1 MTKITI
7 NDGKRNYTMK
17 IFLLSLLLLGCM
29 APFAN
34 AHMFWIN
41 SFKSDAHKPPHAMVS
56 LGFGHSIPMGDIL
69 TSPNSARMNVEK
81 FELIDP
87 NSNKT
92 ELIKVKLK
100 NTEAEITNKNFDVFP
115 ADLAVQKIALKKDSQ
130 QGVYQLGAMSKENF
144 YTTYIDTKGRDRIK
158 LKPKD
163 EIDNIKQVKGSFK
176 NQSFAKSYITV
187 GKWEKPK
194 PLGHKME
201 IIPLTDLSSVK
212 VGDMVEVEVLFY
224 GKPQST
230 TGENNVDIRAG
241 IGKGSTLHSNLINGK
256 AKFRVQSKGQWIIST
271 FKGEEV
277 TKEGKLKDLYGKAS
291 IVYHTATLTFNVK

>member
-1 MTKITI
+1 
-7 NDGKRNYTMK
+7 MK
-17 IFLLSLLLLGCM
+17 KFLLSLLLLSCM
-29 APFAN
+29 ASFAN

-41 SFKSDAHKPPHAMVS
+41 SFKSDAHQPPHAMVS

-69 TSPNSARMNVEK
+69 TSPNAARMNVEK

-87 NSNKT
+87 NSKKT

-100 NTEAEITNKNFDVFP
+100 NTEAEITSKNFDVFP
-115 ADLAVQKIALKKDSQ
+115 ADLAAQKIALKKDSL
-130 QGVYQLGAMSKENF
+130 QGVYQLGAMSEENF
-144 YTTYIDTKGRDRIK
+144 YTAYVDTKGRDRIK

-201 IIPLTDLSSVK
+201 IIPLTDLSNVK

-224 GKPQST
+224 GEPQST
-230 TGENNVDIRAG
+230 TGKNNINIIAG
-241 IGKGSTLHSNLINGK
+241 SNTFGLDEGFALQSSLKKGK
-256 AKFRVQSKGQWIIST
+256 AKFRAQSKGQWIIST
-271 FKGEEV
+271 FKGEIV
-277 TKEGKLKDLYGKAS
+277 TKNGKLKDLYGKADK
-291 IVYHTATLTFNVK
+291 VYHTATLTFNVK